1 MNVNRPFVLR
11 IVIASAIA
19 SAALSAPLPAH
30 AIPAFARK
38 YGTSCLTCH
47 VVYPKL
53 NPFGEAFRRNGY
65 RFPGVDSD
73 YVKQETVALGQEAN
87 KKTFPN
93 SVWPGTIP
101 ISVPLSFGAN
111 GQAVVIP
118 DSNSTAGRNAQ
129 PGTVLTLQDL
139 VAEAHIWAGAALDD
153 TITLWAEL
161 TFGSDGSLDVEH
173 AQVLFND
180 LIGPKHAV
188 NLIVGHG
195 FPNITP
201 FAPHSSYIA
210 DQMVTNAPVAGIYG
224 IAGGAATPDN
234 AFTLVNNYTGGELN
248 GVVAEGRLG
257 YALGLNAGVNPGGG
271 VRFPTEDVYAHVA
284 YKLGGMRLD
293 GEGSTGAADPLHP
306 WAENA
311 LTLYGFG
318 YHANSFYGAAA
329 PFANDV
335 STTWGGGVRGQYG
348 SAELNAG
355 FYNQLHNHGVDDG
368 SRVTARVFFSE
379 LSYVVFPWMVPALR
393 VESQTLDPELG
404 TSSTAWHVM
413 PGIAFLIRPNLK
425 LLVVANWEHA
435 TGFPVKSDGTVLPY
449 AGGSADWG
457 PISIAPS
464 PGAAANASSSEFE
477 TIAFFLAW
485 AI

>member
-1 MNVNRPFVLR
+1 MNLTRSVVVR
-11 IVIASAIA
+11 IVFASTLF
-19 SAALSAPLPAH
+19 AAATPAR

-53 NPFGEAFRRNGY
+53 SPFGEAFRRNGY

-101 ISVPLSFGAN
+101 GSVPISIGFN
-111 GQAVVIP
+111 GQAVIIP
-118 DSNSTAGRNAQ
+118 DSNSTAGRGAN
-129 PGTVLTLQDL
+129 PGTNVTLQDL
-139 VAEAHIWAGAALDD
+139 VAEGHMWAGASLDD
-153 TITLWAEL
+153 HITLWAEL
-161 TFGSDGSLDVEH
+161 TFADGGAEVEH

-180 LIGPKHAV
+180 IIGPKHTI

-201 FAPHSSYIA
+201 FGPHSSYLA
-210 DQMVTNAPVAGIYG
+210 DSMVTNAPVAGIYG
-224 IAGGAATPDN
+224 AAGGAANTDN
-234 AFTLVNNYTGGELN
+234 AFTLANNYTGGEVN
-248 GVVAEGRLG
+248 GVIEGRVS

-271 VRFPTEDVYAHVA
+271 VRFPTEDVYAHLA

-293 GEGSTGAADPLHP
+293 GEGSTGAADALHP
-306 WAENA
+306 WAEDA
-311 LTLYGFG
+311 LTLYAFG
-318 YHANSFYGAAA
+318 YHANSFYGTAA
-329 PFANDV
+329 PVANDV

-379 LSYVVFPWMVPALR
+379 LSYVVFPWLVPAVR
-393 VESQTLDPELG
+393 VESITLDPELG
-404 TSSTAWHVM
+404 TSVSAWHVM
-413 PGIAFLIRPNLK
+413 PGVAMLIRPNLK
-425 LLVVANWEHA
+425 VLVVGNWEHA
-435 TGFPVKSDGTVLPY
+435 SGFPTTAAGPVPW

-457 PISIAPS
+457 PISIAPG
-464 PGAAANASSSEFE
+464 PGATGATSSSEFQ
-477 TIAFFLAW
+477 TIAIFLAW